1 MPDPKIKSKSDS
13 KSASS
18 KKKKSRKQKTRLE
31 LSDSV
36 EPSSRTTT
44 KISEDLQNA
53 IKTRQSKS
61 SVDENIAHMDQ
72 RLLADLFAQ
81 KIKRHHQK
89 ELTALEMNDLYLP
102 TMAFRDTSGIGG
114 TRGLDSLSVFLK
126 DVTRGGEEA
135 LKKTCEEMG
144 SPHTILVTS
153 SGIRAADLTRAL
165 REFQTKD
172 AMVAKLFAKHIKLDE
187 AIKTVQK
194 SRIGIGI
201 GTPAR
206 IKDLLSKDAL
216 KTGNLSRIV
225 IDGSHVDQKKR
236 TIFDMKDLFD
246 PLLDILRR
254 PELFER
260 YGTDTSKIEIIVY

>member
-1 MPDPKIKSKSDS
+1 MY
-13 KSASS
+13 
-18 KKKKSRKQKTRLE
+18 
-31 LSDSV
+31 
-36 EPSSRTTT
+36 
-44 KISEDLQNA
+44 
-53 IKTRQSKS
+53 
-61 SVDENIAHMDQ
+61 M
-72 RLLADLFAQ
+72 
-81 KIKRHHQK
+81 QK
-89 ELTALEMNDLYLP
+89 EGREDMVVVIL
-102 TMAFRDTSGIGG
+102 
-114 TRGLDSLSVFLK
+114 LSTVNT
-126 DVTRGGEEA
+126 VN
-135 LKKTCEEMG
+135 
-144 SPHTILVTS
+144 
-153 SGIRAADLTRAL
+153 RAL